1 MGDDTNGTEEAA
13 VHRLDTRQA
22 EMSRDLRRL
31 FEGVLDE
38 PIPANLADLAAQLE
52 RKLADE
58 DEVDPAIAGRG
69 AEPG

>member
-1 MGDDTNGTEEAA
+1 MGDDANGTEGST

-38 PIPANLADLAAQLE
+38 PIPPTLTALAAQLE
-52 RKLADE
+52 RKLATDDE
-58 DEVDPAIAGRG
+58 AAPEPEQEAGPR
-69 AEPG
+69 

>member
-1 MGDDTNGTEEAA
+1 MGDDENGTEGSS

-31 FEGVLDE
+31 FEGVLDA
-38 PIPANLADLAAQLE
+38 PIPPDLADLAARLE
-52 RKLADE
+52 RKLAIDDE
-58 DEVDPAIAGRG
+58 AAPGGSGQE

>member
-1 MGDDTNGTEEAA
+1 MGDDANGTEDSA

-38 PIPANLADLAAQLE
+38 PIPTNLADLAAQLE

-58 DEVDPAIAGRG
+58 DEAAPAGPGRG